1 MTEGFIQEL
10 IKQGGFAVLC
20 GAMFLVY
27 RHDAKQWAAKQTE
40 SAQAFMSFGE
50 RTATALT
57 QVSETMRR
65 QGEILSRIEQ
75 HLSDNH
81 LCPVTQI
88 TTEMLRQA
96 GEPDAPQRRRVDAL
110 MRDALKRAASDAPPR
125 EGL

>member
-1 MTEGFIQEL
+1 MTEGFIAEL

-40 SAQAFMSFGE
+40 SAAAFMSFGE
-50 RTATALT
+50 RTAQSLT
-57 QVSETMRR
+57 QVSEVLRR
-65 QGEILSRIEQ
+65 QGEILSSIER

-88 TTEMLRQA
+88 TTEMLRTSSD
-96 GEPDAPQRRRVDAL
+96 GDVPQRRRVDTLLRSAL
-110 MRDALKRAASDAPPR
+110 RRAAQDEAPA
-125 EGL
+125 GV